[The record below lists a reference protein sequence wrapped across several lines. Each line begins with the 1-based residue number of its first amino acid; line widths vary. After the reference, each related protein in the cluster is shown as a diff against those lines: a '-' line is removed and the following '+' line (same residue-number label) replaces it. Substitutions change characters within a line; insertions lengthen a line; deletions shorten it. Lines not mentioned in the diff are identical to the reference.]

1 MDDPRSFFD
10 DSEQRKDDDGR
21 DEEADQDEG
30 GAARQDVGG
39 RFLLRRQRRDRP
51 RRRRRRRRCDA
62 SAAVGLHHEAELADA
77 DVEGVRRVALV
88 EAFRRERTFG
98 RLELIKKQF
107 NDNLVLFVA
116 QRSKNSPK
124 SVKSDFLEQLRS

>member
-10 DSEQRKDDDGR
+10 DSEQREDDDGR

-98 RLELIKKQF
+98 GLVLIKKQF
-107 NDNLVLFVA
+107 NDNFVA
-116 QRSKNSPK
+116 ERSKNSPK